1 MSGNDGASSSIEW
14 YDSPKFV
21 PDNVNTLRSKLA
33 QVKRLESE
41 QKFNA
46 DFDKWFAIGNE
57 GNDVCLSSRRAD
69 ETANDDIDVTPP
81 VLRIRYGALR
91 PHSSRASSYTP
102 ARFSNNDSD
111 VDEASGL
118 TDLLKEAKNTI
129 RRLIEKKRHTS
140 SGSSSPRMRSPN
152 GAQIKAIACVV
163 KGEDV
168 AHESNLPKE
177 EPRVNEIEVKVV
189 GKGSCSSGGRLK
201 SDALDPCTSS
211 HIDTSVGGGVSRMF
225 IHFGKG
231 DQEPSP
237 IISVA
242 SRKRKR
248 FLDFCN
254 PFIKGEYKLS
264 RKNLPKVMMRKGDDM
279 EVSTSSD
286 EDIGP
291 LESTPLSSHRV
302 SIVREHIEGTPV
314 SSSPLAEW
322 AFLSFLSRKNLPKV
336 MMRKGDDM
344 EVSTSS
350 DEDIGP
356 VESTPLSSHRVSIVR
371 EHIEGTPVS
380 SCTLWLPKKYIVLFR
395 GSGEG
400 TAYDSMDDEAVNVL
414 LSQMPIEPH
423 LHPPKTKC
431 PDSTDARPLPDNIVN
446 TQSFQKDSCATSK
459 PKICVTKKICASRK
473 IHNERTPLRRWRT
486 SDASPQGDMKTG
498 GWSRRMT
505 AIAGGSDARREKA
518 NEEGGEAMPRSASFE
533 PEKCDSFWDDDEF
546 EGVDFNAIDAVQY
559 GNDQVDLANID
570 LADQIDLVRAS
581 SQKSATRFGMTT
593 SLKGSTSVLLTPFS
607 S

>member
-46 DFDKWFAIGNE
+46 DFDKWFAMGNE

-177 EPRVNEIEVKVV
+177 EPRVNEMEVKVV
-189 GKGSCSSGGRLK
+189 GKSSCSSGGRLK

-242 SRKRKR
+242 SRKRK
-248 FLDFCN
+248 
-254 PFIKGEYKLS
+254 

-314 SSSPLAEW
+314 SSSPLAE
-322 AFLSFLSRKNLPKV
+322 
-336 MMRKGDDM
+336 
-344 EVSTSS
+344 
-350 DEDIGP
+350 
-356 VESTPLSSHRVSIVR
+356 
-371 EHIEGTPVS
+371 
-380 SCTLWLPKKYIVLFR
+380 
-395 GSGEG
+395 GSEQG

-431 PDSTDARPLPDNIVN
+431 PDSTDARPLPDDIVN

-546 EGVDFNAIDAVQY
+546 EGVDFSAIDAVQ
-559 GNDQVDLANID
+559 
-570 LADQIDLVRAS
+570 
-581 SQKSATRFGMTT
+581 
-593 SLKGSTSVLLTPFS
+593 
-607 S
+607 